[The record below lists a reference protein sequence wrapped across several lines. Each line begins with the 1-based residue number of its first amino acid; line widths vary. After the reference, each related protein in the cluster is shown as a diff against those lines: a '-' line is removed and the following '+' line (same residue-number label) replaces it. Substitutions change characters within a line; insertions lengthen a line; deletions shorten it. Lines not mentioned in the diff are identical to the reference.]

1 MSYPATST
9 FVTSVC
15 VYNTRA
21 SCKLT
26 TSIMTACFFFIYN
39 IHQQFFYIKV
49 QKCVFLVN
57 IKLKLKNGNMPKSI
71 QIATYNNTRI
81 HKIFIKGKANGI
93 SFTSATFRLTCNI
106 FSIFFLAYTHSKN
119 KSNHSDIL
127 INHILRSLYAIILR
141 LFFSRTQQ
149 QYLDTSYSMDISF
162 TFVFTSIGC
171 QQKQTFLA
179 HTHEI
184 YEV

>member
-1 MSYPATST
+1 MWTTLIVYLSHVSRQTLSLLCITKQNTSEHPNITAVCHIQPHQQSYN
-9 FVTSVC
+9 VTSVR

-26 TSIMTACFFFIYN
+26 TSIMTACFFFLYN

-81 HKIFIKGKANGI
+81 HKIFIKGKANSI
-93 SFTSATFRLTCNI
+93 SFTSTTFKLTCNI
-106 FSIFFLAYTHSKN
+106 FSFFFLAYTHSKN
-119 KSNHSDIL
+119 KSNH
-127 INHILRSLYAIILR
+127 
-141 LFFSRTQQ
+141 
-149 QYLDTSYSMDISF
+149 
-162 TFVFTSIGC
+162 
-171 QQKQTFLA
+171 
-179 HTHEI
+179 
-184 YEV
+184 

>member
-1 MSYPATST
+1 
-9 FVTSVC
+9 
-15 VYNTRA
+15 
-21 SCKLT
+21 
-26 TSIMTACFFFIYN
+26 MT
-39 IHQQFFYIKV
+39 
-49 QKCVFLVN
+49 
-57 IKLKLKNGNMPKSI
+57 KSI

-81 HKIFIKGKANGI
+81 HKIFMKGKANGI
-93 SFTSATFRLTCNI
+93 SFTSATVTFKLTCNI

-162 TFVFTSIGC
+162 TFDFTSIDC

>member
-1 MSYPATST
+1 
-9 FVTSVC
+9 
-15 VYNTRA
+15 
-21 SCKLT
+21 
-26 TSIMTACFFFIYN
+26 
-39 IHQQFFYIKV
+39 
-49 QKCVFLVN
+49 
-57 IKLKLKNGNMPKSI
+57 MPKSI

-93 SFTSATFRLTCNI
+93 SFTSATFKLTCNI
-106 FSIFFLAYTHSKN
+106 FSFFFLAYTHSKN

-127 INHILRSLYAIILR
+127 IINYILRSLYAIILR

-162 TFVFTSIGC
+162 TFDFTSNGC

-184 YEV
+184 YEVQVKHLRVGFDSTEDNAVVRNIQIKFQIQYQLKVNSKM

>member
-21 SCKLT
+21 SCKLI
-26 TSIMTACFFFIYN
+26 TSIMTAWLFFLYTISISNFFILL
-39 IHQQFFYIKV
+39 KV

-119 KSNHSDIL
+119 KSNH
-127 INHILRSLYAIILR
+127 
-141 LFFSRTQQ
+141 
-149 QYLDTSYSMDISF
+149 
-162 TFVFTSIGC
+162 
-171 QQKQTFLA
+171 
-179 HTHEI
+179 
-184 YEV
+184 